1 MEIKIKY
8 QIGQK
13 VFFLDKGKAKCDVVK
28 SMCVFV
34 YEKSIRVLYGFQ
46 KTSESIYE
54 DEVFPTETA
63 LRDFV
68 FSSLNEGNERNEKC
82 K

>member
-34 YEKSIRVLYGFQ
+34 YEKSTSVMYSFQ
-46 KTSESIYE
+46 KASTSKYE
-54 DEVFPTETA
+54 DEVFPTEA
-63 LRDFV
+63 DLKGFVFDGLIDFV
-68 FSSLNEGNERNEKC
+68 
-82 K
+82 

>member
-63 LRDFV
+63 LKEFV
-68 FSSLNEGNERNEKC
+68 FSSLNEGNERNEK
-82 K
+82 